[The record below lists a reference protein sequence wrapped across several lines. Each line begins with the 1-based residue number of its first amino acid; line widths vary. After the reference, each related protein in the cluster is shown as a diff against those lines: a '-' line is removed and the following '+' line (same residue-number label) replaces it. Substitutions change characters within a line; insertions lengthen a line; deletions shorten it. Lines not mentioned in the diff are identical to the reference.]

1 MSIIP
6 SIHPSTPDE
15 TAPPSAHSTAEID
28 TATAN
33 FSPRLY
39 NADLAPVT
47 HRTWRIYDIF
57 AMWMQ
62 DIHSITVYTF
72 AASLFFMGLNGIQ
85 VFIALAVSVVII
97 WGLMNLSG
105 LAGQRTGVP
114 FPVLARSS
122 FGVWGANVPAM
133 IRATIAVI
141 YYGILTYLGSTG
153 LQIALLQLSYNTF
166 EPMTKPSF
174 LGLSALGWLCFALIC
189 HLTRLRDGV
198 SPTA

>member
-1 MSIIP
+1 M
-6 SIHPSTPDE
+6 
-15 TAPPSAHSTAEID
+15 
-28 TATAN
+28 
-33 FSPRLY
+33 R
-39 NADLAPVT
+39 
-47 HRTWRIYDIF
+47 
-57 AMWMQ
+57 
-62 DIHSITVYTF
+62 
-72 AASLFFMGLNGIQ
+72 LNGIQ

-141 YYGILTYLGSTG
+141 YYGILAYLGSTG
-153 LQIALLQLSYNTF
+153 LQIALLRLSYNTF